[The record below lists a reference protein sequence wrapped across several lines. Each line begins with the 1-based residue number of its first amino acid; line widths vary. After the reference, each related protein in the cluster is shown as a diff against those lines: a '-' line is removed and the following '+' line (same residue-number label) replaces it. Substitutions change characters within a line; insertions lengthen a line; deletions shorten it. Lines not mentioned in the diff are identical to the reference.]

1 MLRAMLVLTAALGC
15 FNLATLA
22 QPAVQPADKKAD
34 TAKGKDDAGKS
45 TTTEPGKSKAAE
57 KTAETGK
64 DAAKAKIPLE
74 KLLTPSG
81 AIIVVVEELREVS
94 MMFPKMILLTP
105 EQYQELMERLK
116 TLERQVKPENKVPSI
131 CKLSGRLEGD
141 FLVFRA
147 EYVFS
152 TEAPKTTVLLGL
164 QGGHLV
170 DEGTLDGRT
179 PILEYTKEDGFVV
192 QVEKA
197 APRHE
202 LNLNFRVPIRK
213 SPLSATERGIVLG
226 LPGASTTIVNLDLP
240 NQVRELRWNETLE
253 KRKMTGGWVIS
264 PDKSNKTLSFAWKEP
279 LSPSGNAPLAK
290 ANGEIKVD
298 IDEKDIYI
306 TAELTLDDSR
316 LQTKD
321 WRLLLPPQASVEVTH
336 VPGGLTYEW
345 TKPDKKTPYHILR
358 TSDATAESWKVTVTM
373 HVPRPNPGARV
384 AIGPF
389 QVLDAFEHVGT
400 IAVTMKADVSF
411 GQRLVYTRS
420 DKTFQKSGGTQPKF
434 FYRAPLVTEKNLKSM
449 QVKEAPL
456 ELEWKSEITQLE
468 TQVEHALKL
477 RTTTQGWEID
487 ATTRIHVK
495 TLFSALHFVDLKLPH
510 PRWLAVVD
518 TTTPG
523 LAFPASVPWAGIW
536 KLSGRPYAD
545 EFDVFDEKSGTPLKL
560 VPQDATGK
568 MRALLE
574 RSPAPKE
581 ITLLLKYK
589 VRVPA
594 PHQHVRLE
602 LPRPLGTRDRGA
614 KLSIQTDKGIELLH
628 GPEGAEE
635 PVPDRDHFDV
645 SWDQAPSLVDLAWK
659 PYRRDVV
666 AHSTIDITLHERTA
680 QVKQT
685 LQFPRDPAAS
695 GPDPKNPQISLH
707 VPRAIDHV
715 TVVSGG
721 KIIQHD
727 PARQTLWLR
736 PSVDGDKV
744 DLVLQYDLD
753 IADTHSLDVK
763 SIWPTNVSQKDV
775 KVRVWSST
783 GITARLSAEL
793 ANRGMWKERSIEKVE
808 GVNQFPLMV
817 LRAFGSDLRLS
828 LKIENAATTTPAAFL
843 AERALIQVRVL
854 NDGGQECRAR
864 YLIHRIQAPHVD
876 IELPRFRD
884 PPTFTVGKKALN
896 FEMID
901 AGDKIRVKLYPDLVA
916 LPAVLE
922 IKYTI
927 PADALERNSFWRTTM
942 HGPVFHSAVVIRE
955 MRWQLTTTKPMLAA
969 SLERNAQAFVQWSWQ
984 SWLPTPESSVTS
996 ADWVSWLTAKDASQ
1010 PTEAVTFSFAHITM
1024 QPETVYHLSR
1034 ESWLLGCSGI
1044 LLIVTLG
1051 GFFSPLPR
1059 LVFWL
1064 LLLGLALA
1072 ILTLGIFWPEVA
1084 PIAFGSQ
1091 PGVVLFL
1098 VFVGVHWL
1106 LQERYRR
1113 QLVFLPGFS
1122 RTKLGSTLVR
1132 TNAAKRPREASTVDA
1147 PGSEAPA
1154 EGAAS
1159 KPSSSSS

>member
-1 MLRAMLVLTAALGC
+1 MLRAILVLTAGMGC
-15 FNLATLA
+15 FSLGTLA
-22 QPAVQPADKKAD
+22 QPVVPTADKKAD
-34 TAKGKDDAGKS
+34 TAKGKDDAAKS
-45 TTTEPGKSKAAE
+45 TKDPGKSKTAE

-64 DAAKAKIPLE
+64 DADKATFPLE
-74 KLLTPSG
+74 KLITPKG
-81 AIIVVVEELREVS
+81 AIIVLVEELREAS
-94 MMFPKMILLTP
+94 RMFPKMILLTP

-116 TLERQVKPENKVPSI
+116 TLERQLKPEQKVPSI
-131 CKLSGRLEGD
+131 CKLYGRLEGD

-152 TEAPKTTVLLGL
+152 TEAAKTAVILGL
-164 QGGHLV
+164 QGGHLL
-170 DEGTLDGRT
+170 DEGTLDGQT
-179 PILEYTKEDGFVV
+179 PILEYTKDDGFVV

-197 APRHE
+197 APRHD
-202 LNLNFRVPIRK
+202 LNLNFRVPVRK
-213 SPLSATERGIVLG
+213 SPLGAAERGIDLG
-226 LPGASTTIVNLDLP
+226 LPGAATTIVNLDLP
-240 NQVRELRWNETLE
+240 NQVKELRWNETLE

-264 PDKSNKTLSFAWKEP
+264 PDKSTKTLSLVWKEP
-279 LSPSGNAPLAK
+279 VSLSGNAPLAK
-290 ANGEIKVD
+290 VNAEIKVD

-321 WRLLLPPQASVEVTH
+321 WRLLLPPQANVEVKH
-336 VPGGLTYEW
+336 IPGGLTYEW
-345 TKPDKKTPYHILR
+345 IKPDKKTPYHILR

-389 QVLDAFEHVGT
+389 QVVDAFQHVGT
-400 IAVTMKADVSF
+400 ITVSMKADASF

-420 DKTFQKSGGTQPKF
+420 DKTIQKNGGAEPKF

-456 ELEWKSEITQLE
+456 ELEWKFEKTQLE
-468 TQVEHALKL
+468 TQVEHTLKL

-487 ATTRIHVK
+487 ATTRIHVNA
-495 TLFSALHFVDLKLPH
+495 LFSALHAVDLKLPQ
-510 PRWLAVVD
+510 PRWVALIGTA
-518 TTTPG
+518 TPG
-523 LAFPASVPWAGIW
+523 LAFPGSLAWAGMW
-536 KLSGRPYAD
+536 KLFGRPYAD

-568 MRALLE
+568 MRALLD

-581 ITLLLKYK
+581 ITLLVKYK

-594 PHQHVRLE
+594 PQQHVRLD
-602 LPRPLGTRDRGA
+602 LPRPLGTKDRGA
-614 KLSIQTDKGIELLH
+614 KLSIQTDKRIELLH

-635 PVPDRDHFDV
+635 PVPDRDHFDL
-645 SWDQAPSLVDLAWK
+645 SWDQAPSVVDLAWK
-659 PYRRDVV
+659 PYRREVV
-666 AHSTIDITLHERTA
+666 AHSTLDITLHERTA
-680 QVKQT
+680 QVKQI

-695 GPDPKNPQISLH
+695 DPDPRNPQISLH

-744 DLVLQYDLD
+744 DLALQYDLD
-753 IADTHSLDVK
+753 ITDTHSLDVK
-763 SIWPTNVSQKDV
+763 SIWPANLSQKDV

-783 GITARLSAEL
+783 GITARLSEDL

-808 GVNQFPLMV
+808 GVDQFPLMV
-817 LRAFGSDLRLS
+817 LQAVGSNLRLS
-828 LKIENAATTTPAAFL
+828 LKIENAATTTPVAFL

-854 NDGGQECRAR
+854 SDGGQECRAR
-864 YLIHRIQAPHVD
+864 YLIHRIHAPHVD

-884 PPTFTVGKKALN
+884 QPTFTIGKKAIN
-896 FEMID
+896 FQMID
-901 AGDKIRVKLYPDLVA
+901 AGDRIRVKLYPELVA

-927 PADALERNSFWRTTM
+927 PAGALESNSFWRTTM
-942 HGPVFHSAVVIRE
+942 HAPVFHSAVVIRQ
-955 MRWQLTTTKPMLAA
+955 MRWQLTTTKPMIAA
-969 SLERNAQAFVQWSWQ
+969 SLERNAQAFVQWRWQ

-996 ADWVSWLTAKDASQ
+996 ADWVSWLTAKDSSQ
-1010 PTEAVTFSFAHITM
+1010 TAEAVTFSFAHNTT

-1034 ESWLLGCSGI
+1034 EGWLLGCSGI

-1059 LVFWL
+1059 LMFWL

-1091 PGVVLFL
+1091 PGVVLFV

-1122 RTKLGSTLVR
+1122 RTKPGSTLVR
-1132 TNAAKRPREASTVDA
+1132 ANAAKRPREASTVDA

-1154 EGAAS
+1154 EGAVS

>member
-1 MLRAMLVLTAALGC
+1 MLRAILVLTAGMGC
-15 FNLATLA
+15 FSLGTLA
-22 QPAVQPADKKAD
+22 QPVVPPADKKAD
-34 TAKGKDDAGKS
+34 TAKGKDDAAKS
-45 TTTEPGKSKAAE
+45 TKDPGKSKTGE

-64 DAAKAKIPLE
+64 DADKAKFPLE
-74 KLLTPSG
+74 KLITPKG
-81 AIIVVVEELREVS
+81 AIIVLVEELREAS
-94 MMFPKMILLTP
+94 RMFPKMILLTP

-116 TLERQVKPENKVPSI
+116 TLERQLKPEQKVPSI
-131 CKLSGRLEGD
+131 CKLYGRLEGD

-152 TEAPKTTVLLGL
+152 TEAAKTAVLLGL
-164 QGGHLV
+164 QGGHLL
-170 DEGTLDGRT
+170 DEGTLDGQT
-179 PILEYTKEDGFVV
+179 PILEYTKDDGFVV

-197 APRHE
+197 APRHDV
-202 LNLNFRVPIRK
+202 NLNFRVPVRK
-213 SPLSATERGIVLG
+213 SPLGAAERGIDLG
-226 LPGASTTIVNLDLP
+226 LPGAATTIVNLDLP
-240 NQVRELRWNETLE
+240 NQVKELRWNETLE

-264 PDKSNKTLSFAWKEP
+264 PDKSSKTLSLIWKEP
-279 LSPSGNAPLAK
+279 VSLSGNAPLAK
-290 ANGEIKVD
+290 ANTEIKVD

-316 LQTKD
+316 IQTKD
-321 WRLLLPPQASVEVTH
+321 WRLLLPPQANVEVKH
-336 VPGGLTYEW
+336 IPGGLTYEW
-345 TKPDKKTPYHILR
+345 IKPDKKTPYHILR

-373 HVPRPNPGARV
+373 NVPRPNPGGRV

-389 QVLDAFEHVGT
+389 QVVDAFEHVGT
-400 IAVTMKADVSF
+400 ITVSMKADASF
-411 GQRLVYTRS
+411 GQRLVYARS
-420 DKTFQKSGGTQPKF
+420 DKTFQKNGGAEPKF
-434 FYRAPLVTEKNLKSM
+434 FYRAQLVTEKNLKSM

-456 ELEWKSEITQLE
+456 ELEWKFEKTQLE
-468 TQVEHALKL
+468 TQVEHTLKL
-477 RTTTQGWEID
+477 GTTTQGSEID

-495 TLFSALHFVDLKLPH
+495 ALFSALHAVDLKLPQ
-510 PRWLAVVD
+510 PRWVALIGTA
-518 TTTPG
+518 TPG
-523 LAFPASVPWAGIW
+523 LAFPGSLPWAGMW
-536 KLSGRPYAD
+536 KLFGRPYAD

-594 PHQHVRLE
+594 PQQHVRLE
-602 LPRPLGTRDRGA
+602 LPRPLGTQDRAA
-614 KLSIQTDKGIELLH
+614 KLSIQTDERIQLLT

-635 PVPDRDHFDV
+635 PVPDRHRFDL
-645 SWDQAPSLVDLAWK
+645 SWDQSPSFVDLAWK
-659 PYRRDVV
+659 PYRREVV
-666 AHSTIDITLHERTA
+666 AHSTIDITLHERSA
-680 QVKQT
+680 EVKQT
-685 LQFPRDPAAS
+685 LRFPRDLSAA
-695 GPDPKNPQISLH
+695 GPNAKNLPIALQAPGKIKKVTLH
-707 VPRAIDHV
+707 
-715 TVVSGG
+715 SGG
-721 KIIQHD
+721 EIISHD
-727 PARQTLWLR
+727 PDRETLWLR
-736 PSVDGDKV
+736 PGASADKA
-744 DLVLQYDLD
+744 DLLLEYDLAFSD
-753 IADTHSLDVK
+753 PHSLDVI
-763 SIWPTNVSQKDV
+763 SIWPANVSQKDV

-783 GITARLSAEL
+783 GITARLSEEP

-808 GVNQFPLMV
+808 GVDQFPLMV
-817 LRAFGSDLRLS
+817 LQAFGSDLRMS

-864 YLIHRIQAPHVD
+864 YLIHRIHAPHVD

-884 PPTFTVGKKALN
+884 QPTFTIGKKAIN
-896 FEMID
+896 FQIID
-901 AGDKIRVKLYPDLVA
+901 AGDRIRVKLYPELVA

-942 HGPVFHSAVVIRE
+942 HAPVFHSAVVIRE
-955 MRWQLTTTKPMLAA
+955 MRWQLTTAKPMIAA

-984 SWLPTPESSVTS
+984 SWLPTPESSATS
-996 ADWVSWLTAKDASQ
+996 ADWVSWLTAKDATQ
-1010 PTEAVTFSFAHITM
+1010 PPDAVTFSFAHFTM

-1034 ESWLLGCSGI
+1034 EGWLLGCSGI

-1059 LVFWL
+1059 SVFWL
-1064 LLLGLALA
+1064 LLLALALA
-1072 ILTLGIFWPEVA
+1072 VLTLGIFWPELA

-1122 RTKLGSTLVR
+1122 RTKPGSTLVR